1 MNIGDKAP
9 EILGRDE
16 NGNELRLSDFTGR
29 KLVLYFYPKD
39 STPGCTNEACNLR
52 DNYQSLLAKGYAIV
66 GVSVQDERSHKKFI
80 EKYQLPFP
88 LIADTE
94 HHLVEAFGVWQEK
107 KMYGIDTKEYRDA
120 FMANLVEQATPE
132 QRAILADNT
141 TYGDGLSLPT
151 GLDREIWDQVT
162 EAHPILGDVDIL
174 RTGIAIKVTKMTPAA
189 ISKKK
194 DSDPSTEQTFTG
206 VDVTLVGADYHT
218 YVTLSYAEA
227 KMSQGAMERF
237 LVREVADAIGEAL
250 AKDVFARILSDAST
264 AQKVTSTSDMF
275 ADVKSAMALATQA
288 RTPVIYAPATAY
300 YEIVGA
306 IKSGSPFNI
315 GNTLGCQVKLDSAA
329 TKVTI
334 VDPGL
339 FVLNVI
345 QDTLIES
352 ERDAKNAQFVIG
364 GYMRA
369 EGCLR
374 KVKAAAYID

>member
-1 MNIGDKAP
+1 MDIKTMTTDELLERRTAIVAEIDSPEADLDALTREAEEIKA
-9 EILGRDE
+9 EL
-16 NGNELRLSDFTGR
+16 ELR
-29 KLVLYFYPKD
+29 KE
-39 STPGCTNEACNLR
+39 NEAKKAEIR
-52 DNYQSLLAKGYAIV
+52 AQVA
-66 GVSVQDERSHKKFI
+66 QDEAAPVI
-80 EKYQLPFP
+80 ETFEEVK
-88 LIADTE
+88 E
-94 HHLVEAFGVWQEK
+94 EK
-107 KMYGIDTKEYRDA
+107 RMYGIDTKEYRDA
-120 FMANLVEQATPE
+120 FMANLFDQATPE

-151 GLDREIWDQVT
+151 ALDKEIWDQVT
-162 EAHPILGDVDIL
+162 ETHPILGDVDIL
-174 RTGIAIKVTKMTPAA
+174 RTGIAIKVTKMTPTAITKKMDSAA
-189 ISKKK
+189 S
-194 DSDPSTEQTFTG
+194 SEQTLTG
-206 VDVTLVGADYHT
+206 VDVVLVGADYHT

-250 AKDVFARILSDAST
+250 AKDVFARILSDAGNG
-264 AQKVTSTSDMF
+264 QKVTPAQGSTMF
-275 ADVKSAMALATQA
+275 ENVKAAMALATQA
-288 RTPVIYAPATAY
+288 RTPIIYAPATAY

-306 IKSGSPFNI
+306 IAQGSPFNI
-315 GNTLGCQVKLDSAA
+315 GATLGCKVKLDSAA

-334 VDPGL
+334 VDPSL

-374 KVKAAAYID
+374 KVKAAAYIN